1 MMLMMGCHTITI
13 IIISN
18 ENPFRFLLL
27 YLSLLLLFSY
37 NMHKASFHCTDIHL
51 QVKKIHKRSSYNQ
64 GKLVTQLQFSSA
76 FWWGKLNSSQSI
88 MFQFFMQAFITNY
101 KVLFMEEASSN
112 RLWLHTTH
120 INSFVKVPFN
130 WNFIPETIRV
140 FHTGKLS
147 DCQTTL
153 PFYTMKYRWYF
164 PQAREMIHLMQF

>member
-1 MMLMMGCHTITI
+1 LNNAACRGILSLKNGDGDENGRVMMMLMMGCHTITI

-76 FWWGKLNSSQSI
+76 F
-88 MFQFFMQAFITNY
+88 
-101 KVLFMEEASSN
+101 
-112 RLWLHTTH
+112 
-120 INSFVKVPFN
+120 
-130 WNFIPETIRV
+130 
-140 FHTGKLS
+140 
-147 DCQTTL
+147 
-153 PFYTMKYRWYF
+153 
-164 PQAREMIHLMQF
+164 